1 MKPEVVNVLIEQCL
15 ENTNQK
21 LSKDYVEKV
30 ATTWIRQKV
39 ETLEDALKQKEN
51 QNFSKKKAVKK
62 RKNELEYEDQDI
74 EELRKR
80 IFSKG

>member
-1 MKPEVVNVLIEQCL
+1 MKPEVVNVLIEHCL

-39 ETLEDALKQKEN
+39 ETLEDALKQKN
-51 QNFSKKKAVKK
+51 NRNYSKKQNVKYDK
-62 RKNELEYEDQDI
+62 DELEFEEQDL
-74 EELRKR
+74 EKLRKR
-80 IFSKG
+80 LFSKG

>member
-51 QNFSKKKAVKK
+51 QNFSKKKTVKK